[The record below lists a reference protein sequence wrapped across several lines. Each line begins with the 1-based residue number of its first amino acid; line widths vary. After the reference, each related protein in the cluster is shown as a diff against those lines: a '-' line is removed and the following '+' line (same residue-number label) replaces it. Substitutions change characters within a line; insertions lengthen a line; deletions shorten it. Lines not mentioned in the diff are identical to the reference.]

1 MGYDVT
7 NNSSILELGNSMPVE
22 QAPLTSIMLPDVTPA
37 PPELI
42 KQSPPIR
49 TKGTITISAAGG
61 VPPYT
66 YSIDGVNYQSSNVF
80 TNIYKDDITV
90 YIKDSVGT
98 IVTIEG
104 IDASPYINY
113 VEGVTAI
120 PIPTS
125 LPADPIVLIDM
136 MNPAG
141 GSIEIPD
148 VLPTDGVVLL
158 ETIPLPNQSLFTQI
172 TKLID
177 LDDVSTLR
185 NDGDLLVYNASTDK
199 YVHTP
204 LSSLSTDAHYT
215 HSQSIAAQVWDIY
228 HNLGKYPAIQV
239 ANVSGTMMFPEIR
252 HIDFNHAQAVFGN
265 STFSGVAYCN

>member
-7 NNSSILELGNSMPVE
+7 NNSSVLELGNSMPVE
-22 QAPLTSIMLPDVTPA
+22 QTPYQAITLPDVTPA
-37 PPELI
+37 PPQLI

-49 TKGTITISAAGG
+49 TKGTITIEAEGG

-66 YSIDGVNYQSSNVF
+66 YSIDGVHYQTSNVF

-98 IVTIEG
+98 IITIEG
-104 IDASPYINY
+104 IDASPYVNY
-113 VEGVTAI
+113 IEGVTAI
-120 PIPTS
+120 PIPTTI
-125 LPADPIVLIDM
+125 PANPVVLIDA
-136 MNPAG
+136 MNPMG

-148 VLPTDGVVLL
+148 ILPTDGVILL
-158 ETIPLPNQSLFTQI
+158 ETIPLPQQSLFTGI

-177 LDDVSTLR
+177 LLDVSTLR
-185 NDGDLLVYNASTDK
+185 TDGDLLVYNSSTDK
-199 YVHTP
+199 YVHTS
-204 LSSLSTDAHYT
+204 LTSLSTDAHYT

-239 ANVSGTMMFPEIR
+239 ANMSGTIMFPQIE
-252 HIDFNHAQAVFGN
+252 HIDFNHAQAIFGN